1 MNVKCRDI
9 VANMYTTVMKFL
21 MMATE
26 IIVAD
31 C

>member
-21 MMATE
+21 MMGTE
-26 IIVAD
+26 IVAD

>member
-1 MNVKCRDI
+1 MNVKCQDMI
-9 VANMYTTVMKFL
+9 ASIYTTVMKIL
-21 MMATE
+21 MMGTE

>member
-1 MNVKCRDI
+1 MNVKCRDMI
-9 VANMYTTVMKFL
+9 ASIYTTVMKFL
-21 MMATE
+21 MMGTE